1 MWAAAKWNNPS
12 AYLHINVVNENDIY
26 TIKMMS
32 IALRNLAIFCDSKT
46 TSFCFVIFYHL
57 AAGFTDFTIG
67 TLCRLGIN
75 WIENY
80 RSVFS
85 SAKHIFKFKLELTL
99 YYFLIC
105 IVLLCLWGICKHEK
119 RDKMAERE
127 NFCQIHEVI
136 KTWNQEKHWENYHN
150 VESSWLRYRI
160 MKSMKDAQFLLS

>member
-1 MWAAAKWNNPS
+1 MINNNDIDTSIKRSIVLCNTAIECKSKTSRFCSNIFYDYAAAFS
-12 AYLHINVVNENDIY
+12 
-26 TIKMMS
+26 
-32 IALRNLAIFCDSKT
+32 
-46 TSFCFVIFYHL
+46 
-57 AAGFTDFTIG
+57 DFTIG

-105 IVLLCLWGICKHEK
+105 IVLLCLWGICKHEE

-160 MKSMKDAQFLLS
+160 MKSMKGAQFLLS